1 LIEPLACTSVDR
13 PLPRPPGEALH
24 DLLRFSP
31 LLPPHRWIRRPRS
44 AQETKMEFITQA
56 DKDKIQSD
64 VRELHLK
71 GKEIIERIAE
81 ARALGDLKENAEYH
95 AAREDQGF
103 NNERIKQL
111 EERLLTAQVTDDMD
125 IPDDVVF
132 VGATVRLKELG
143 NGDEDLYKIVGTAS
157 NDFSLEYI
165 EVTTTSP
172 LGSALMKARVGD
184 IVRVDLPKGST
195 QFEILETL

>member
-1 LIEPLACTSVDR
+1 
-13 PLPRPPGEALH
+13 
-24 DLLRFSP
+24 
-31 LLPPHRWIRRPRS
+31 
-44 AQETKMEFITQA
+44 
-56 DKDKIQSD
+56 
-64 VRELHLK
+64 
-71 GKEIIERIAE
+71 
-81 ARALGDLKENAEYH
+81 
-95 AAREDQGF
+95 
-103 NNERIKQL
+103 
-111 EERLLTAQVTDDMD
+111 MD

-132 VGATVRLKELG
+132 VGATVRLKEVV